1 MTAAKTGIVTG
12 YSDEIF
18 GANDNIT
25 REDAT
30 VIIARVLKSLNVC
43 ASEEGEYIPFIDE
56 ELISE
61 YAKDAVFAMAKSGI
75 VNGVSGNY
83 FAPENNATR
92 AEAAKLIYEAYMF
105 MVTKEG

>member
-1 MTAAKTGIVTG
+1 MTAAKTGMVTG
-12 YSDEIF
+12 YSDEVF

-30 VIIARVLKSLNVC
+30 VIIARVLKSLNVSV
-43 ASEEGEYIPFIDE
+43 SEKGEYIPFIDE

-61 YAKDAVFAMAKSGI
+61 YAKNAVFDMAKSGI

-83 FAPENNATR
+83 FAPKENTNR